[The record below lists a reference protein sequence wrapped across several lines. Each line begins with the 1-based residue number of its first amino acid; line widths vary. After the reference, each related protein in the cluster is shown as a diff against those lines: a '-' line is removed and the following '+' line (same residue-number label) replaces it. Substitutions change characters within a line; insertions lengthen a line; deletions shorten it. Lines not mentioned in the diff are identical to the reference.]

1 MTDIIKVKNLSVSYE
16 GKKIIEN
23 ISFNVEDGDFLVIF
37 GENGSGKSSLI
48 KAMLSLKEPSGG
60 EIEFSGGLSPHE
72 IGYLPQTSQAQ
83 RGFPASVREVVLSGC
98 LNKMGKR
105 AFYGKKEKALAE
117 EKMELLDIHNLK
129 NESFQNL
136 SGGQMQRVLLAR
148 ALCSAGRVLLLDEP
162 TSGLDPSKTADFY
175 ELICRI
181 NAQGTA
187 VIMVSHDVHSSLSV
201 AKHVLHIGNHSAL
214 FYGTA
219 HDYELSSLI
228 ED

>member
-1 MTDIIKVKNLSVSYE
+1 MNSIIKVKALSVSYE
-16 GKKIIEN
+16 GKKVLEN
-23 ISFNVEDGDFLVIF
+23 ISFDVQEGDFLVIF

-48 KAMLSLKEPSGG
+48 KTILSLKEPSGG
-60 EIEFSGGLSPHE
+60 EIEFLGDLCPYE

-98 LNKMGKR
+98 LNKMGMR
-105 AFYGKKEKALAE
+105 PFYSKKEKALAE
-117 EKMELLDIHNLK
+117 EKMKLLDIQSISG
-129 NESFQNL
+129 ECFRNL

-175 ELICRI
+175 EMICRI
-181 NAQGTA
+181 NASGTA
-187 VIMVSHDVHSSLSV
+187 VIMVSHDVHSALSV
-201 AKHVLHIGNHSAL
+201 AKHVLHIGNRSAL
-214 FYGTA
+214 FFGTA
-219 HDYELSSLI
+219 KDYELTSLI